1 MTLARSFVAATII
14 ASAMSAHAQQTQSP
28 FPPATAGQ
36 APAPTTQPP
45 TTQTPASQTPG
56 APTSG
61 PATLGTTLAPANAR
75 TFAAPVG
82 MWFVTV
88 RPERA
93 ADFEQVIAHL
103 QDALARSTDP
113 RTREQAKGW
122 RILKASEPGPNS
134 TVMYVFSI
142 DATVAGADYGLG
154 GILASAYPDT
164 TALAEIWR
172 MYTGAIT
179 GGGSLLNLT
188 PIAPKIVPFGEK
200 SIPIPVT
207 PSAAPAPATAPPA
220 PTTAA
225 PAPAVPQP

>member
-1 MTLARSFVAATII
+1 MTLARSFVAAAIT
-14 ASAMSAHAQQTQSP
+14 ASAMSAHAQQTPSP
-28 FPPATAGQ
+28 NSPATAGP
-36 APAPTTQPP
+36 APAPTTQSP
-45 TTQTPASQTPG
+45 TSQTPG

-61 PATLGTTLAPANAR
+61 STTTPLGTTLAPANAR
-75 TFAAPVG
+75 TFVAPVG

-103 QDALARSTDP
+103 QDALARSPDP
-113 RTREQAKGW
+113 RTREQFKSW
-122 RILKASEPGPNS
+122 RILKASESGPQA

-188 PIAPKIVPFGEK
+188 PIAPKIVPFGTK

-207 PSAAPAPATAPPA
+207 PSAAPAPTTPAPATPAATTAP
-220 PTTAA
+220 
-225 PAPAVPQP
+225 PAPAVPQQ